1 MHESVQV
8 QARRT
13 SPATD
18 AGEAMRTCMRG
29 FGRCKRA
36 SWTGIR
42 MVSALF
48 HDRTRMPAAMPRL
61 DARQVSSR
69 CRGPRDLRGNHCP
82 CHAVLHMN
90 IGVATDAGN
99 VRLVDPEPEART
111 SAASPWKRA
120 STWSSLYLPK
130 SGPSAAAPRN
140 PSRNCTDPSDS
151 MQMKSSA
158 GCARNHSTSPPS
170 MRAILLVQSQQVLF
184 ARPHRGV
191 DGVA

>member
-1 MHESVQV
+1 
-8 QARRT
+8 
-13 SPATD
+13 
-18 AGEAMRTCMRG
+18 
-29 FGRCKRA
+29 
-36 SWTGIR
+36 
-42 MVSALF
+42 
-48 HDRTRMPAAMPRL
+48 
-61 DARQVSSR
+61 
-69 CRGPRDLRGNHCP
+69 
-82 CHAVLHMN
+82 MN

-140 PSRNCTDPSDS
+140 PSRHCTDPSDS

-158 GCARNHSTSPPS
+158 RCARNHSTSPPS